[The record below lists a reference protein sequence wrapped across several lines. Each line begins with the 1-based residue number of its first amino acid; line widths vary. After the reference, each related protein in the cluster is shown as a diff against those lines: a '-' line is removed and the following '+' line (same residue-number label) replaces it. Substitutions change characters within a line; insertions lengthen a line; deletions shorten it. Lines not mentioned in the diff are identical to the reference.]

1 MHVQQYAHTIIQYGT
16 KKVAPGLAWLT
27 GVRNIPLATNSE
39 TVFSF
44 LKDKVQHSSYSMI
57 VASSNVSTL

>member
-1 MHVQQYAHTIIQYGT
+1 MCVAVCPYHYSVWNR
-16 KKVAPGLAWLT
+16 KVAPGLAWLT
-27 GVRNIPLATNSE
+27 GVGNLPPATNSE

-44 LKDKVQHSSYSMI
+44 LKDEVQHSSYSTI